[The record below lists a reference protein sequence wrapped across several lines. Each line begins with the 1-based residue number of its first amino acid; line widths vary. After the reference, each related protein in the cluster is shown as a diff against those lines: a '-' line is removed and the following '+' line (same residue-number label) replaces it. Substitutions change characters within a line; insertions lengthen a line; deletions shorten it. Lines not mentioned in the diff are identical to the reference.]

1 MSVVIPFLVA
11 VANVMGAGMILPQV
25 IRLHRLKSTQGISGA
40 WVGVGVIMN
49 LWWATYATATGLWAV
64 FPVGILGSL
73 LYSIIAAQYIGLV
86 GRGGWRQL
94 ALGGIGLGLVPIP
107 ALLFG
112 GWKAAGI
119 TLGLMYG
126 LQFLPAA
133 AAAFRSSD
141 PVGVS
146 PMTWSMAWVE
156 AGIWLFYGSTIGD
169 VALVIGGGGGLLAS
183 TVILGRLAMLGD
195 STPRIGRLA

>member
-40 WVGVGVIMN
+40 WVGVGVTMN
-49 LWWATYATATGLWAV
+49 LWWAAYATATGVWALL
-64 FPVGILGSL
+64 PVGVLGSL
-73 LYSIIAAQYIGLV
+73 LYSTIVAQYIGLV
-86 GRGGWRQL
+86 GRGGWRQIS
-94 ALGGIGLGLVPIP
+94 LGGVGLGLVPLP

-133 AAAFRSSD
+133 AAAFSSSD

-169 VALVIGGGGGLLAS
+169 VALVIGGSGGLLAS
-183 TVILGRLAMLGD
+183 SVILGRLAMLGG
-195 STPRIGRLA
+195 SNRRTTQLV